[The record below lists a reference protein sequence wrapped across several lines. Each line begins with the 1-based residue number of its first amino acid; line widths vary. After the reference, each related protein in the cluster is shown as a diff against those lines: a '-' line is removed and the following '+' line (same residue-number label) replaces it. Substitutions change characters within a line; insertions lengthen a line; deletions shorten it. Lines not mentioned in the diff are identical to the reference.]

1 MGVLRAGC
9 SSARLNLGLLVIVG
23 FGGSL
28 FGVLLLG
35 LCIFVRRIVRL
46 ILGTFLA
53 RGGSLF
59 IRFHCSLI
67 FS

>member
-1 MGVLRAGC
+1 MGVLRGGC

-23 FGGSL
+23 FGGIL
-28 FGVLLLG
+28 FEVLLLG
-35 LCIFVRRIVRL
+35 LRIFVRKIVRL
-46 ILGTFLA
+46 ILETFLA

-59 IRFHCSLI
+59 IRFRCSLI